1 MSVAT
6 ETTAVPAETPALAPP
21 VEYAETITTE
31 ETTTTAAA
39 DADAPAPA
47 GGLAPPGHEL
57 RKVDT
62 SASEISVNSLR
73 ELKPKRE
80 KDWREAFSPAEDEE
94 LVESR
99 SCPPLLLHTFRAAD
113 HAPLRLQTL
122 RIIACRSG
130 PSLPRWP

>member
-6 ETTAVPAETPALAPP
+6 ETTASIAETPALAPP
-21 VEYAETITTE
+21 VEYAETTTTE

-39 DADAPAPA
+39 PPAAAAAPPSSS
-47 GGLAPPGHEL
+47 LAPPGHEL

-62 SASEISVNSLR
+62 SASEVSVSSVR

-80 KDWREAFSPAEDEE
+80 KDWRDAFSPAEDEE

-99 SCPPLLLHTFRAAD
+99 SPRPPCSSRVR
-113 HAPLRLQTL
+113 P
-122 RIIACRSG
+122 RS
-130 PSLPRWP
+130 